1 MKKLWYG
8 GTIYSMIHEN
18 ETVEAVLVEAGR
30 IIETGN
36 YADLAP
42 LADEKVDLQGAAM
55 YPGFVDSHL
64 HMIKQGEKLVR
75 LDLSA
80 ATSKNEM
87 LEMIKQAAEQLPL
100 DEWLFGEGWN
110 EHNFLNQE
118 IPSLKELDAIR
129 KAPIVLMRVCHH
141 AILAN
146 SSAIAASGITNQ
158 TTSPSGGKI
167 ERNEQGEL
175 TGVFYEQ
182 AMSLIT
188 NTIPK
193 SGEAYVMYLKKVL
206 NLAINQMTSLGL
218 TGGHTED
225 MAYFGDFM
233 NPFRAFKELISK
245 QHHFKV
251 NLLRHH
257 DVFEAMVEADLPYED
272 SFIEAGAM
280 KIFLDGSLGAA
291 TAALTEPYA
300 DDAKNKGLLIYSD
313 EEVIEM
319 VKLARK
325 YHTPVAI
332 HVIGDAAAEQALRV
346 LEAYPVAAGKRDRLI
361 HGSVL
366 KENLIERIK
375 QLPLVIDI
383 QPAFVPSDFPWII
396 DVLGSARLNT
406 TYPWKTL
413 LDADIYLAAGT
424 DAPIEDIDPLKT
436 IYAAIERKEPSDL
449 FSHQPDQKVSRYQ
462 AIQMYTLGSAQA
474 ISQEAV
480 RGLIKQGY
488 EADFSIFDRDLFTGR
503 PEELLQAKA
512 VQTVVAGEIVYNQ
525 LNQ

>member
-8 GTIYSMIHEN
+8 GTIYSMISEN
-18 ETVEAVLVEAGR
+18 ETIEAVLVEAGE
-30 IIETGN
+30 IIETGS

-42 LADEKVDLQGAAM
+42 LADEKINLNGATM

-80 ATSKNEM
+80 ATSKSEM
-87 LEMIKQAAEQLPL
+87 LDMIKQAAEELPP

-110 EHNFLNQE
+110 EHNFSDQA

-129 KAPIVLMRVCHH
+129 ESPVVLMRVCHH

-146 SSAIAASGITNQ
+146 SSAIAASGVTNQ
-158 TTSPSGGKI
+158 TASPSGGKI

-188 NTIPK
+188 DTIPK

-233 NPFRAFKELISK
+233 NPFRAFKDIISN

-257 DVFEAMVEADLPYED
+257 DVFEAMIEADLPYED

-280 KIFLDGSLGAA
+280 KIFLDGSIGAA

-300 DDAKNKGLLIYSD
+300 DDSTNKGLLIYSD
-313 EEVIEM
+313 EEVIEL

-325 YHTPVAI
+325 HKAPVAI

-361 HGSVL
+361 HGSIL
-366 KENLIERIK
+366 NKNLIERIK

-396 DVLGSARLNT
+396 DALGPNRLND

-413 LDADIYLAAGT
+413 LEAGIYLAAGT

-436 IYAAIERKEPSDL
+436 IYAAIERKDPSES
-449 FSHQPDQKVSRYQ
+449 FSHQPDQKLSRFE

-474 ISQEAV
+474 ISKEDV
-480 RGLIKQGY
+480 RGLIKPGY

-525 LNQ
+525 LNK